1 MKLREGKVDNI
12 IEKDDAREIDKP
24 LLYKT
29 MLKMSL
35 YRYMPEYFK
44 PKFDVQNEQYASI
57 VSYPN
62 NTMQYSNP
70 NFYNTM
76 MEKGL
81 TIDDSAIILL

>member
-1 MKLREGKVDNI
+1 MQEKLISHFDIK
-12 IEKDDAREIDKP
+12 
-24 LLYKT
+24 L

-81 TIDDSAIILL
+81 TIDDSSNYFVVIT

>member
-1 MKLREGKVDNI
+1 MMQ
-12 IEKDDAREIDKP
+12 EKIDKP

-70 NFYNTM
+70 EFLQYNDG
-76 MEKGL
+76 KRS
-81 TIDDSAIILL
+81 DD